1 MRSYPRPET
10 RVLCLKSYA
19 MMLTLITLWRRVRT
33 DWVDNSLG
41 IYLFLAYSACE
52 TCICVAF
59 TIQSNAEQR
68 EHNNNVTVA
77 LYQDTQCANG
87 GYTASV
93 ECEREFWR
101 STKIYS
107 TTLVHVFGRWL
118 KMNILFLH
126 IYIFVLMIFSILL
139 AIFGNLTRP
148 KVNRIS
154 DVVLLGQRARERRA
168 NTSIRFISLD
178 RLSQFCGHSVHPW
191 FLPSKDNFSNRMSW
205 PFSMATCDAMQFEA
219 DSCHR
224 DLFTHTLVVT
234 MRQLRRVCGQC
245 VQFWWIAFTY

>member
-93 ECEREFWR
+93 ECERQMSAR
-101 STKIYS
+101 I
-107 TTLVHVFGRWL
+107 L
-118 KMNILFLH
+118 KEHKNILNDPCACVRSLIENEYTISSYIYFRSDDFFYSIGYFREPYATESEPYFGCSAVGPSCTRAKSEH
-126 IYIFVLMIFSILL
+126 FYSIYI
-139 AIFGNLTRP
+139 
-148 KVNRIS
+148 
-154 DVVLLGQRARERRA
+154 AR
-168 NTSIRFISLD
+168 
-178 RLSQFCGHSVHPW
+178 
-191 FLPSKDNFSNRMSW
+191 
-205 PFSMATCDAMQFEA
+205 
-219 DSCHR
+219 
-224 DLFTHTLVVT
+224 
-234 MRQLRRVCGQC
+234 
-245 VQFWWIAFTY
+245 